1 MSPTAPGPAASAP
14 TAAGPVTSDP
24 AASGPAAGSA
34 PVAGPAPLGPA
45 PRRPAARAAGDL
57 LRRAGPALLG
67 YAAVRLLG
75 TLVLMKWAHLQHRGL
90 WPLLADRWDSGW
102 YLGIADHGY
111 SYAFDENGFN
121 ESNLAFFP
129 LYPVVVKAVAGV
141 TPGSRA
147 SVGVAV
153 AVGCALL
160 AAWGIFA
167 VGDRL
172 YGARVGTVLAVLWG
186 ATPVAVVQWMGYTE
200 SLFTAL
206 VAWSLYAV
214 LTDRW
219 VTAGGLCLLAGLTRP
234 TGLALVAAVCVS
246 AVVALWRLRRAA
258 VAEPTQEPAS
268 GGPPAPAPAPAPT
281 PALALAPTP
290 DSTPDPAREP
300 AQVPTPLPATADR
313 DRVRRI
319 VLGALLAPLG
329 WLAYV
334 GWVGLRL
341 GRADGYFAVQRQWD
355 NQWDG
360 GKETL
365 RTLRDLLMYPSHP
378 QLFLVVVAL
387 VLIVSVA
394 LFILCAGDRQ
404 PLPLLVFSA
413 VLLLIVLGSG
423 GVFFPRARFLLPGF
437 PLLLPL
443 ALAIARAHRRVAVL
457 ALAGAALGSAYF
469 GAYMSLVYGGPP

>member
-1 MSPTAPGPAASAP
+1 M
-14 TAAGPVTSDP
+14 AG
-24 AASGPAAGSA
+24 A
-34 PVAGPAPLGPA
+34 A
-45 PRRPAARAAGDL
+45 PRGPAARAAGNL

-67 YAAVRLLG
+67 YTAVRLLG

-90 WPLLADRWDSGW
+90 WPLLADRWDSRW

-111 SYAFDENGFN
+111 AYAFDESGRN

-160 AAWGIFA
+160 AAWGIFS

-186 ATPVAVVQWMGYTE
+186 ATPVAAIQWTGYTE

-214 LTDRW
+214 LTGRW
-219 VTAGGLCLLAGLTRP
+219 VAAGVLCLLAGLTRP

-246 AVVALWRLRRAA
+246 AAVALWRRRRATT
-258 VAEPTQEPAS
+258 VPEPT
-268 GGPPAPAPAPAPT
+268 PAPAPAPAPGVT
-281 PALALAPTP
+281 PAPERTPEFVREPVPERTPEPVPEFLPECSPEPAPEP
-290 DSTPDPAREP
+290 APEFVPDPAP
-300 AQVPTPLPATADR
+300 PLAAADR
-313 DRVRRI
+313 ARVRRI

-341 GRADGYFAVQRQWD
+341 GRADGYFAVQRQWE
-355 NQWDG
+355 NEWDG
-360 GKETL
+360 GAVTL
-365 RTLRDLLMYPSHP
+365 RMLRDLLIYPSHP
-378 QLFLVVVAL
+378 EFFLVVVAL
-387 VLIVSVA
+387 VLIASVA
-394 LFILCAGDRQ
+394 LFVLCVGDRQ

-457 ALAGAALGSAYF
+457 ALSAAALGSAYF